1 MTDSLC
7 LVPATVELT
16 PLDGKR
22 ARLSVLWT
30 NGQRGKWDGPQADV
44 RECQTQLL
52 QAMAA
57 QSPIDVTKFP
67 ELKIGSGFE
76 YDW

>member
-1 MTDSLC
+1 MASQV

-30 NGQRGKWDGPQADV
+30 NGQRGKWDGPQDA
-44 RECQTQLL
+44 
-52 QAMAA
+52 AMRAP
-57 QSPIDVTKFP
+57 SISHRLTEVLPS
-67 ELKIGSGFE
+67 ELPS
-76 YDW
+76 